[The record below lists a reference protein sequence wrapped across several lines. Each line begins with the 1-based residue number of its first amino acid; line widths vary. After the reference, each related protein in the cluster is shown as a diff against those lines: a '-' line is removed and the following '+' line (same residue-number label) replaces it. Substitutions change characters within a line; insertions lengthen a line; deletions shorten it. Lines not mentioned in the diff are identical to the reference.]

1 MAYVLGKC
9 ANFCGF
15 KLFAGKLFVVLK
27 SYITFYSSLD
37 LKPMFNYLILNQNQ
51 LLFYVTYI

>member
-1 MAYVLGKC
+1 MACVLGKC

-15 KLFAGKLFVVLK
+15 KFFAGKLLVVLK

-37 LKPMFNYLILNQNQ
+37 LKLMFNYLILNQNQ
-51 LLFYVTYI
+51 LLYYVT